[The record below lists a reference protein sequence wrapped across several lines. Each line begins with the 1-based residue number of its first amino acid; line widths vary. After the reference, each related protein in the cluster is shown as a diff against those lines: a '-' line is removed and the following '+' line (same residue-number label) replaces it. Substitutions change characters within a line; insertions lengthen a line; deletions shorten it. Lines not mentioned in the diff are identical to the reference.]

1 MQTFLVILLVLMMIA
16 TLGVLVWGVVGM
28 VRGGNDPRR
37 SNALMRYRV
46 LFQAGAVLVFGLL
59 LWLLKKS

>member
-1 MQTFLVILLVLMMIA
+1 MQTFLVILLILMMIA

-59 LWLLKKS
+59 LWLLKKG